1 MSINP
6 LINAQKIDGY
16 IVQKHDITLQKQ
28 AEREQI
34 KEKMLFALSMSIKE
48 LVNDKNYYSA
58 ISNCIELL
66 GKAIMVDGAFFFKNN
81 YNESKIGFTSQISE
95 WNSENYKPKT
105 DKKFENIPFKQMRSI
120 ITPLERGRSVYG
132 IVSQLKNDH
141 IREFFETQGILT
153 IALLPIFINNLFW
166 GFIGFIECKFERT
179 WTELEVSIMGTFI
192 NAFEKMISRSQMEE
206 EIEISRKEAELANDT
221 KSRFLANMSHE
232 IRTPLNGM
240 VGTIALLS
248 RTAMTN
254 KQKQYTEILD
264 KSTQSLIYLI
274 NNILD
279 LSKVEAGKMEL
290 LIAPFAIKSLINDTV
305 NEMESIA
312 KEKGIEI
319 TTMLSSKIPEYYYGD
334 FEKIRQVLLNLLSNS
349 IKFTRIGKIE
359 IIVEDYTNDNLLKF
373 SVKDTG
379 IGIAKK
385 NIIKIFEPF
394 EQADNTIT
402 REFGGTGLGLSIC
415 KGIINLM
422 GGDIWIESEEGVGT
436 EVYFTVKVNEADDI
450 TLEKNSNYSLKNGYT
465 TEGESEKAKREN
477 KIIPRKNKKF
487 NILIVEDNKINQIIT
502 SDILENNGHSYQVAT
517 NGNEAIELFKKSNF
531 DVILMDL
538 QMPQMDGYV
547 TTSIIRKMEKG
558 MNIPIV
564 AITAYA
570 MIGDREKCLQAGMN
584 YYLTKPI
591 MPNKLISLLN
601 EIISKTPDEEK
612 NSGNDTADIESAFVR
627 MKSDIVFFSTIVGK
641 FSEESREIINNIKQA
656 LANKD
661 EKELNIQLHT
671 LKGLIAIFKR
681 KSANKFTKNL
691 ERIAEENDFEGAEN
705 IAEEIEKELQQL
717 VSLLYDF
724 IKEKTSP

>member
-1 MSINP
+1 
-6 LINAQKIDGY
+6 
-16 IVQKHDITLQKQ
+16 
-28 AEREQI
+28 
-34 KEKMLFALSMSIKE
+34 
-48 LVNDKNYYSA
+48 
-58 ISNCIELL
+58 
-66 GKAIMVDGAFFFKNN
+66 
-81 YNESKIGFTSQISE
+81 
-95 WNSENYKPKT
+95 
-105 DKKFENIPFKQMRSI
+105 
-120 ITPLERGRSVYG
+120 
-132 IVSQLKNDH
+132 
-141 IREFFETQGILT
+141 
-153 IALLPIFINNLFW
+153 
-166 GFIGFIECKFERT
+166 
-179 WTELEVSIMGTFI
+179 
-192 NAFEKMISRSQMEE
+192 
-206 EIEISRKEAELANDT
+206 
-221 KSRFLANMSHE
+221 
-232 IRTPLNGM
+232 
-240 VGTIALLS
+240 
-248 RTAMTN
+248 
-254 KQKQYTEILD
+254 
-264 KSTQSLIYLI
+264 
-274 NNILD
+274 
-279 LSKVEAGKMEL
+279 
-290 LIAPFAIKSLINDTV
+290 
-305 NEMESIA
+305 
-312 KEKGIEI
+312 
-319 TTMLSSKIPEYYYGD
+319 
-334 FEKIRQVLLNLLSNS
+334 
-349 IKFTRIGKIE
+349 
-359 IIVEDYTNDNLLKF
+359 
-373 SVKDTG
+373 
-379 IGIAKK
+379 
-385 NIIKIFEPF
+385 
-394 EQADNTIT
+394 
-402 REFGGTGLGLSIC
+402 
-415 KGIINLM
+415 
-422 GGDIWIESEEGVGT
+422 
-436 EVYFTVKVNEADDI
+436 VNEADDI
-450 TLEKNSNYSLKNGYT
+450 TLAKNSNYSLKNGYT
-465 TEGESEKAKREN
+465 TEGENKKANREN